1 MILKKY
7 KLGHIVSMPT
17 LFGDVEKIDNP
28 DLLKTVITND
38 FLQKKELLFINKR
51 NGQQYLRHYGLMPQG
66 GVAVI
71 DVGRFIDGNFVYAT
85 VAINLSRRRYDPY
98 VVIACPMKEFC
109 DAKLIVSMVEQAFNW
124 ALANNGV
131 NVRLEPWGEEANWYE
146 DIIISYLE
154 GVNDRRFNPMSV
166 FGFELVDEKFMSLGK
181 RITRPKNSNDIR
193 DFLIDGTED
202 VLLAWLHSMVD
213 DKTRPKDMMRAVR
226 AVIELKRTYKISY
239 DAFIKEF
246 KKKGMIS
253 RTTYNDYVNV
263 TLAPYFGDEMYPQIK
278 QKVENNFNFCIKID
292 SPF

>member
-1 MILKKY
+1 MFLKKY

-28 DLLKTVITND
+28 NLLKTVISND

-71 DVGRFIDGNFVYAT
+71 DVGRFLDGNFVYAT
-85 VAINLSRRRYDPY
+85 VGINLSRRRYEPY

-109 DAKLIVSMVEQAFNW
+109 NVKLIASMVEQAFNW

-131 NVRLEPWGEEANWYE
+131 NIILEPWDEEANWYE
-146 DIIISYLE
+146 DIIMSYLE
-154 GVNDRRFNPMSV
+154 GVKDRRFNPMSV
-166 FGFELVDEKFMSLGK
+166 FGYELVEEKFMSLGK
-181 RITRPKNSNDIR
+181 RTTRPKNSHDIG
-193 DFLIDGTED
+193 DFLIDGTEE

-253 RTTYNDYVNV
+253 RTTYNEYVNV
-263 TLAPYFGDEMYPQIK
+263 AKDPYFGDEMYSQIML
-278 QKVENNFNFCIKID
+278 KVQENFNFCIKK
-292 SPF
+292 